1 MNTPDNNT
9 LGRAITRREATVDF
23 DHAFGELSCSLVELM
38 QTGRIGGREA
48 DRLFDLLEEI
58 EAAFN
63 VVRSIADPGDV
74 EIW

>member
-1 MNTPDNNT
+1 MDNTTPTIDT
-9 LGRAITRREATVDF
+9 LTRREATVSFDF
-23 DHAFGELSCSLVELM
+23 AFGELSCSLVELM

-48 DRLFDLLEEI
+48 GRLFDLLEEI

-63 VVRSIADPGDV
+63 VIRSIADPGDV

>member
-1 MNTPDNNT
+1 MDNTTPTNDA
-9 LGRAITRREATVDF
+9 LTRREATVSFDF
-23 DHAFGELSCSLVELM
+23 AFGELSCSLVELM

-48 DRLFDLLEEI
+48 GRLFDLLEEI

-63 VVRSIADPGDV
+63 TVRAIADHGDV